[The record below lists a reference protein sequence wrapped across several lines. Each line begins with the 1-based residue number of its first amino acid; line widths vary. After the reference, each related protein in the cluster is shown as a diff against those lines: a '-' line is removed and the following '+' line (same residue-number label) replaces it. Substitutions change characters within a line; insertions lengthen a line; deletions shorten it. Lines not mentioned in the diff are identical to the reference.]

1 MKKQRQIF
9 SGERLCPW
17 AKPCAA
23 RMAVLPALL
32 LFAAC
37 CLTTSTA
44 HCQTVRSPSLI
55 NREYTIKAA
64 YLYNFANYVEWPS
77 SVSKRTNVPF
87 VIGVVG
93 PYPFGKHLDVIAATK
108 KIDGRKIVIRRFK
121 TLDDYT
127 TCDIL
132 FIAGSDPR
140 KHPDLDKR
148 LGKSP
153 VLLVGESSLFAQRGG
168 TISFFVQQNKVRFKI
183 NQQAAKRKGLKI
195 SSKLLQMA
203 ELVKDNKES

>member
-1 MKKQRQIF
+1 
-9 SGERLCPW
+9 
-17 AKPCAA
+17 
-23 RMAVLPALL
+23 MAVLPALL
-32 LFAAC
+32 LFTAC
-37 CLTTSTA
+37 CLATSTA

-77 SVSKRTNVPF
+77 SVSKRVKSPF

-153 VLLVGESSLFAQRGG
+153 VLLVGESSTFAQRGG